1 MDSTVLTDANFG
13 PYHFVRHI
21 GYGAFSEV
29 WEARNMNTN
38 EKVAVK
44 CIRNL
49 LTDINVAKHTLREIR
64 LLRHFDHENIL
75 AIKDIFITG
84 TKDDFNEIFI
94 VSELMGTDLHKLISS
109 KRKLQDEH
117 LQTFIYQI
125 LRGLKCVHSA
135 RVFHRDL
142 KPNNILINSNCD
154 LKICDFG
161 TGRGVGRKQ
170 LNMTLMEYVTTRW
183 YRPPEGLMLATH
195 YTSAVDV
202 WSVGCI
208 LAELIL
214 RRPLFPGKHNYDQL
228 DQIFSVLGTPP
239 KEQIDKIQ
247 NEKYRNYLKN
257 IPDKESKS
265 FKEIF
270 SNANPQAIDMIER
283 MLVLD
288 PEKRLTVDEALVHP
302 YLAPLHDPEDE
313 PMCAK
318 QFDDDFDEESIQLGD
333 FRELIFSEATKT
345 EGSPQSGK
353 RQVL

>member
-49 LTDINVAKHTLREIR
+49 LSDINVAKHTLREIR

-75 AIKDIFITG
+75 SIKDIFITG

-135 RVFHRDL
+135 HVFHRDL

-228 DQIFSVLGTPP
+228 DQIFSILGTPP

-257 IPDKESKS
+257 LPNKESKA
-265 FKEIF
+265 FTEIF
-270 SNANPQAIDMIER
+270 ANANPQAIDMIER

-288 PEKRLTVDEALVHP
+288 PEKRLTVDEALAHP

-313 PMCAK
+313 PTCSK
-318 QFDDDFDEESIQLGD
+318 QFEDDFDEETTQLEA
-333 FRELIFSEATKT
+333 FRDLIFNEATKT
-345 EGSPQSGK
+345 EGVGRSGK
-353 RQVL
+353 QVL

>member
-1 MDSTVLTDANFG
+1 LYFLYIIPYIHLYTTTKYMDGTTPLTSDANFG

-49 LTDINVAKHTLREIR
+49 FAEINVAKHTLREIR
-64 LLRHFDHENIL
+64 LLRHFDHENL
-75 AIKDIFITG
+75 LSIKDIFTTG
-84 TKDDFNEIFI
+84 TKVDFNDIFI

-117 LQTFIYQI
+117 LQTFVYQI

-135 RVFHRDL
+135 HVFHRDL

-170 LNMTLMEYVTTRW
+170 LNMTLMEFVTTRW

-228 DQIFSVLGTPP
+228 DHIFSVLGTPP
-239 KEQIDKIQ
+239 KEQMDSIE
-247 NEKYRNYLKN
+247 NEKYRNYLK
-257 IPDKESKS
+257 K
-265 FKEIF
+265 F
-270 SNANPQAIDMIER
+270 
-283 MLVLD
+283 
-288 PEKRLTVDEALVHP
+288 
-302 YLAPLHDPEDE
+302 
-313 PMCAK
+313 
-318 QFDDDFDEESIQLGD
+318 
-333 FRELIFSEATKT
+333 AT
-345 EGSPQSGK
+345 
-353 RQVL
+353 

>member
-1 MDSTVLTDANFG
+1 MADNLLYADVNHGA
-13 PYHFVRHI
+13 YHFVRHI

-29 WEARNMNTN
+29 WEARNMHTN

-49 LTDINVAKHTLREIR
+49 FSDINVAKHTLREIR
-64 LLRHFDHENIL
+64 LLRHFGHENL
-75 AIKDIFITG
+75 LSIKDIFIIND
-84 TKDDFNEIFI
+84 KESFNEIFI
-94 VSELMGTDLHKLISS
+94 VIELMGTDLHRLISS

-142 KPNNILINSNCD
+142 KPNNVLINTNCD

-161 TGRGVGRKQ
+161 TGRGIGRKQ
-170 LNMTLMEYVTTRW
+170 LNMTLMEQVTTRW
-183 YRPPEGLMLATH
+183 YRPPEGLMQATQ

-228 DQIFSVLGTPP
+228 DQIFSILGTPP
-239 KEQIDKIQ
+239 KEFIEKLQ
-247 NEKYRNYLKN
+247 NEKYRNHLRGL
-257 IPDKESKS
+257 PPKEKQP
-265 FKEIF
+265 FEEVF
-270 SNANPQAIDMIER
+270 PNANPQAIDLIEK
-283 MLVLD
+283 MLRLD
-288 PEKRLTVDEALVHP
+288 PEKRITVDDALAHP
-302 YLAPLHDPEDE
+302 YLAQLHDPDDE
-313 PMCAK
+313 PVCSK
-318 QFDDDFDEESIQLGD
+318 IFDNDFDEETTQLPD
-333 FRELIFSEATKT
+333 FRDFIYT
-345 EGSPQSGK
+345 EVIKGHAHRTQ
-353 RQVL
+353 

>member
-1 MDSTVLTDANFG
+1 MD
-13 PYHFVRHI
+13 
-21 GYGAFSEV
+21 
-29 WEARNMNTN
+29 TN

-49 LTDINVAKHTLREIR
+49 FSDINVAKHTLREIR
-64 LLRHFDHENIL
+64 LLRHFNHENIL
-75 AIKDIFITG
+75 SIKDLFIVRSR
-84 TKDDFNEIFI
+84 DDFNEIFI
-94 VSELMGTDLHKLISS
+94 VSELMGTDLHKLVSS

-117 LQTFIYQI
+117 LQTFVYQI

-142 KPNNILINSNCD
+142 KPNNVLVNTNCD

-228 DQIFSVLGTPP
+228 DQIFTVLGTPT
-239 KEQIDKIQ
+239 KEQVDNVE
-247 NEKYRNYLKN
+247 NEKYRNYIGGLPK
-257 IPDKESKS
+257 KEKKP
-265 FKEIF
+265 FAEIF
-270 SNANPQAIDMIER
+270 PLANPQAIDLIEQ

-288 PEKRLTVDEALVHP
+288 PEKRITVDGALAHP
-302 YLAPLHDPEDE
+302 YVAQLHDPDDE
-313 PMCAK
+313 PTCSK
-318 QFDDDFDEESIQLGD
+318 VFDADFDEDTTQLSE
-333 FRELIFSEATKT
+333 FRNHIFKEVISYAKV
-345 EGSPQSGK
+345 
-353 RQVL
+353 R